1 MVLPLALKDLEDQV
15 VGQPAPAVEMMNVA
29 MGTVGALPNELDALV
44 SATGITIAGH
54 GRLLGNLTAGA
65 KKAEWL

>member
-54 GRLLGNLTAGA
+54 GRLR
-65 KKAEWL
+65 KKTHVPHSWS